1 MLIIGIAGGT
11 GSGKTTVVRKI
22 LERLPMGEVVILP
35 QDSYYRDSSHLPL
48 EKRLEINFDHP
59 DSIEFELLVKH
70 LKELKE
76 GKTIQQPVYSYLTCT
91 RSNETIPIKPCNV
104 IIVEGILVLTNPELR
119 KMMDLKVFV
128 DADADD
134 RLIRVINRD
143 IIERGRSLNKVM
155 ERYECT
161 VKPMHLQFIEPSK
174 RFADL
179 IIPQGGNNHI
189 AIDILT
195 KYIENNLNKGESS
208 KTVIEHF

>member
-11 GSGKTTVVRKI
+11 GSGKSTVVRKI
-22 LERLPMGEVVILP
+22 LERLPAGEVVILP
-35 QDSYYRDSSHLPL
+35 QDSYYRDSGHLPL
-48 EKRLEINFDHP
+48 EERLEINFDHP

-70 LKELKE
+70 LKELKK
-76 GKTIQQPVYSYLTCT
+76 GKTIDQPIYSYLTCT
-91 RSNETIPIKPCNV
+91 RAAETIPNKPCHV
-104 IIVEGILVLTNPELR
+104 IIVEGILILSNPELR

-134 RLIRVINRD
+134 RLMRVINRD
-143 IIERGRSLNKVM
+143 IIERGRSVNKVM

-189 AIDILT
+189 AIDILS
-195 KYIENNLNKGESS
+195 KYIENNLNKDSIS
-208 KTVIEHF
+208 VNPKK

>member
-22 LERLPMGEVVILP
+22 LEQLPESEVSILP

-48 EKRLEINFDHP
+48 EERLEINFDHP

-70 LKELKE
+70 LKELKKGRDIE
-76 GKTIQQPVYSYLTCT
+76 QPVYSYLTCT
-91 RSNETIPIKPCNV
+91 RSAETVSVKPCQV
-104 IIVEGILVLTNPELR
+104 VIVEGILVLTNAELR
-119 KMMDLKVFV
+119 KLMDIKVFV

-143 IIERGRSLNKVM
+143 IIERGRSVNKVM
-155 ERYECT
+155 ERYELT
-161 VKPMHLQFIEPSK
+161 VKPMHLQFIEPTK
-174 RFADL
+174 RFAD
-179 IIPQGGNNHI
+179 IIVPQGGNNHI

-195 KYIENNLNKGESS
+195 HYIEKNLNK
-208 KTVIEHF
+208 

>member
-22 LERLPMGEVVILP
+22 LERLPEGEVVILP
-35 QDSYYRDSSHLPL
+35 QDSYYRDSGHLPL
-48 EKRLEINFDHP
+48 EERLEINFDHP

-70 LKELKE
+70 LKELRK
-76 GKTIQQPVYSYLTCT
+76 GKTIDQPIYSYLSCT
-91 RSNETIPIKPCNV
+91 RALETIPIEPCHV
-104 IIVEGILVLTNPELR
+104 IIIEGILVLTNPDLR

-143 IIERGRSLNKVM
+143 IVERGRSVNKVM

-195 KYIENNLNKGESS
+195 KFIENKLVSEQSTGNP
-208 KTVIEHF
+208 